1 MKKIF
6 LTLALITGMIA
17 SAQVRIGGTGTA
29 VDANAILELQSSTK
43 GLLFPNVALTG
54 TTAFAPLAAHVAG
67 MTVYNT
73 ATAGDVTPGLY
84 ANNGTAWVKLGGSS
98 SAAFSSVTYTKTST
112 YTSLNTAEVTP
123 NNITTIVFSGSGPSN
138 FTITDLPTGAF
149 NVGKVLNIYN
159 GTATTVSLNFNRG
172 GDGISQTNFSALG
185 TRGFSFVWDG
195 IGWARTSY

>member
-43 GLLFPNVALTG
+43 GLLFPKVALTG
-54 TTAFAPLAAHVAG
+54 TANVAPLAAHTAG

-84 ANNGTAWVKLGGSS
+84 VNDGAAWVKLGGSS
-98 SAAFSSVTYTKTST
+98 SAS
-112 YTSLNTAEVTP
+112 
-123 NNITTIVFSGSGPSN
+123 IT
-138 FTITDLPTGAF
+138 
-149 NVGKVLNIYN
+149 
-159 GTATTVSLNFNRG
+159 
-172 GDGISQTNFSALG
+172 
-185 TRGFSFVWDG
+185 
-195 IGWARTSY
+195 ARTSQVLSSTYDWTNSGAGLVKFYEFTSGVGPINLPDPATYSGQTIYVRNNTGATVGFGTTNGVNSPKGVTTLVATGALQVWSDGTNWHNIAGRA

>member
-6 LTLALITGMIA
+6 LTLALAIGLTA
-17 SAQVRIGGTGTA
+17 TAQVKVGDNVTTL
-29 VDANAILELQSSTK
+29 NASSLLELESTSK
-43 GLLFPNVALTG
+43 GLLFPRVALTG

-84 ANNGTAWVKLGGSS
+84 TNDGAAWVKLGGSS
-98 SAAFSSVTYTKTST
+98 SPAFSSVTYTKTSA

-123 NNITTIVFSGSGPSN
+123 NNITTIVFSGSGPGN

-159 GTATTVSLNFNRG
+159 GTGTNVTFNFNRG
-172 GDGISQTNFSALG
+172 GDGISQTNFSAIA
-185 TRGFSFVWDG
+185 TRGYSFVWDG